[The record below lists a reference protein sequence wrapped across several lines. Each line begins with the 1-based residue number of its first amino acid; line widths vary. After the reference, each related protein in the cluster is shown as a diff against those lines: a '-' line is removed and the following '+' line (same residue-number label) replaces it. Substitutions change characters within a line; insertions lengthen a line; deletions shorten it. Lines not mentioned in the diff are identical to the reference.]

1 MKITL
6 DDILKKMKAEDIPY
20 EAIFASGQ
28 PKKVA
33 WGGYEIL
40 NSLYRNGLD
49 WYHEQIDFDTMDEY
63 MKTCDGLGEN
73 EHVVMYCIRKYDTNY
88 AGGSHINF
96 GLVCDEEMRTAID
109 LCGGLKQY
117 MTMGG

>member
-1 MKITL
+1 MKVTL
-6 DDILKKMKAEDIPY
+6 DDVLKKIQAEDVPY
-20 EAIFASGQ
+20 EAVFTSGQ

-40 NSLYRNGLD
+40 NSLYRNELD
-49 WYHEQIDFDTMDEY
+49 WYYEQLDLNYNEY
-63 MKTCDGLGEN
+63 ADVCKRLGEN

-88 AGGSHINF
+88 SGGTHVNF
-96 GLVCDEEMRTAID
+96 GLICDDEMRTAIE